1 MNSALLVLNALAL
14 AVLLVSHYQPVTF
27 TAATEVEVAGT
38 YTKPLKPQPQWAVM
52 TGANGSAAH
61 LATSQ
66 PVVSQ
71 TTQSEHW
78 VF

>member
-14 AVLLVSHYQPVTF
+14 AVLLVSHYQPVTS
-27 TAATEVEVAGT
+27 TEVEVAGT